1 MNCEICGS
9 EIKGEPYKTKIDNS
23 LMVTCKECS
32 RYGKVQS
39 KPQPTNKRAPKGKSN
54 NNNYNNRPQKN
65 KVYSRKSKEEE
76 YELVEDYAKIIRQKR
91 EIKGLTQKQL
101 GEKMYERESV
111 IHKIENGKMVPDEKI
126 AKKLEKIL
134 NIQIIEKT
142 ETDER
147 EFQDV
152 KRFKEATIGDI
163 ARIKRK

>member
-1 MNCEICGS
+1 MNCEICGI

-23 LMVTCKECS
+23 VMATCKECS
-32 RYGKVQS
+32 KYGKVQH
-39 KPQPTNKRAPKGKSN
+39 KPQPPQKRAPKGKSN
-54 NNNYNNRPQKN
+54 NYNNRPKKN
-65 KVYSRKSKEEE
+65 QSYSRKTREEE

-91 EIKGLTQKQL
+91 EMRGLTQKQL
-101 GEKMYERESV
+101 GEKLYERESV

-126 AKKLEKIL
+126 ARKLEKAL
-134 NIQIIEKT
+134 NIHIIEKT
-142 ETDER
+142 ESDER